1 MLPVSQAILDPGYI
15 GQAFSEWY
23 DLLWQGA
30 SSLVITGQLIGNCL
44 GQTGGLPATS
54 GIEGSGEICEAG
66 TGTRSSLRSART
78 ILWCTDRKWDAVCRR
93 AAGKNGKTGL
103 LGGSLTSVS
112 SQGTRSKAAIN
123 CFPG

>member
-44 GQTGGLPATS
+44 GQTGGLPVTS
-54 GIEGSGEICEAG
+54 GLEESGEICDAEG
-66 TGTRSSLRSART
+66 TGTRSSLRSARKSSGALT
-78 ILWCTDRKWDAVCRR
+78 GSRTRCVVGQQERTGRPYCS
-93 AAGKNGKTGL
+93 AAH
-103 LGGSLTSVS
+103 
-112 SQGTRSKAAIN
+112 
-123 CFPG
+123 